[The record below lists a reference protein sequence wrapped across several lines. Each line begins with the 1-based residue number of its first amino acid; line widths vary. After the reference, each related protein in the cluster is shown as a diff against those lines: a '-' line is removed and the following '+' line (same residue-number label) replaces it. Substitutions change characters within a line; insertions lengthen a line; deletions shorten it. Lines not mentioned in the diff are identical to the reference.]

1 MGFAL
6 PQSVVVIGGGT
17 MGSGI
22 AMAFAARGPAVDLVE
37 PSASVREA
45 LPARLHEGLARMRV
59 PDIDAA
65 AARIRL
71 YADLEDV
78 PWAECG
84 FVVESAVED
93 AAVKRALF
101 ARLDHLVPP
110 GVPVGT
116 NSSTLPVA
124 ELAGDATTVDRMLG
138 FHFLMPAQFVPV
150 VEVIDGPRTDEAVI
164 ARAMAVARAIGKRP
178 VRVRRVLE
186 GFLVNRMQAVL
197 MREALAL
204 VDAGVASAA
213 DVDTAVRFGFGFR
226 YAACGP
232 IVQKEH
238 SGWEISTALYRRV
251 FPTLSADAVPPP
263 SLEAM
268 LAAGRHGM
276 KTGYGFLEWDADRVV
291 RERDRYER
299 ALRAALDI
307 LEAEGGDDPPLPWRS
322 DST

>member
-1 MGFAL
+1 MGVDL
-6 PQSVVVIGGGT
+6 PPRVVVIGGGT

-45 LPARLHEGLARMRV
+45 LPARLHEGLGRMRV
-59 PDIDAA
+59 PDADAA

-71 YADLEDV
+71 HADLEGV
-78 PWAECG
+78 PWDECG

-93 AAVKRALF
+93 ATVKRALF
-101 ARLDHLVPP
+101 ARLDRLVPP

-124 ELAGDATTVDRMLG
+124 EFAGDAATVDRMLG

-186 GFLVNRMQAVL
+186 GFLVNRMQAAL

-204 VDAGVASAA
+204 IDAGVASAA

-251 FPTLSADAVPPP
+251 FPTLATDAAPPP

-268 LAAGRHGM
+268 LAEGRHGM
-276 KTGYGFLEWDADRVV
+276 KTGCGFLAWDADRVA

-307 LEAEGGDDPPLPWRS
+307 LEAEGDDDPPLPWRS
-322 DST
+322 DSA

>member
-1 MGFAL
+1 MGVVL
-6 PQSVVVIGGGT
+6 PPRVVVIGGGT

-22 AMAFAARGPAVDLVE
+22 AMAFAARGPAIDLVE

-45 LPARLHEGLARMRV
+45 LPARLREGLARMRV
-59 PDIDAA
+59 LDADAA
-65 AARIRL
+65 AVRIRL
-71 YADLEDV
+71 HADLDSV
-78 PWAECG
+78 PWDECG

-93 AAVKRALF
+93 AAVKRVLF
-101 ARLDHLVPP
+101 ARLDRLVPP

-124 ELAGDATTVDRMLG
+124 EIAGDAATVDRMLG

-186 GFLVNRMQAVL
+186 GFLVNRMQAAL

-204 VDAGVASAA
+204 IDAGVASAA

-251 FPTLSADAVPPP
+251 FPTLAADAVPPA

-276 KTGYGFLEWDADRVV
+276 KTGRGFLEWDADRMA

-307 LEAEGGDDPPLPWRS
+307 LEAEGGDDPPLPWKS
-322 DST
+322 DSG

>member
-1 MGFAL
+1 MGVVL
-6 PQSVVVIGGGT
+6 PARVVVIGGGT

-37 PSASVREA
+37 PSAAVREA
-45 LPARLHEGLARMRV
+45 LPARLHEGLVRMRV
-59 PDIDAA
+59 PDARAA

-71 YADLEDV
+71 HADLEDV
-78 PWAECG
+78 PWDACG

-93 AAVKRALF
+93 AAVKRVLF
-101 ARLDHLVPP
+101 ARLDRLVPP

-124 ELAGDATTVDRMLG
+124 EIAGDAATVDRMLG

-186 GFLVNRMQAVL
+186 GFLVNRMQAAL

-204 VDAGVASAA
+204 IDAGVASAA

-251 FPTLSADAVPPP
+251 FPTLAADAVPPA

-276 KTGYGFLEWDADRVV
+276 KTGRGFLEWDADRMA

-307 LEAEGGDDPPLPWRS
+307 LEAEGGDDPPLPWKS
-322 DST
+322 DSG